1 MNDSYEI
8 LSLSAFQ
15 NKYDICMQD
24 ELIWASK
31 VHHVKYGQVRLLV
44 LRSAVAFFTPA
55 PAVKNAL
62 ADDLS

>member
-24 ELIWASK
+24 ELIW
-31 VHHVKYGQVRLLV
+31 VKYGQVRLLV

-55 PAVKNAL
+55 PAVKNAF
-62 ADDLS
+62 ADHLS

>member
-31 VHHVKYGQVRLLV
+31 CWF
-44 LRSAVAFFTPA
+44 S
-55 PAVKNAL
+55 L
-62 ADDLS
+62 ATESESEWES